1 MTKRWLNNMRNGH
14 HHNSMYWQKVRFNLP
29 ALSRVLKEVTIAMV
43 LSDAGMEW
51 RGRDALIK
59 FEQGHRQKDFVYH
72 LFDLYKEYCFSTEVR
87 QYLVKSGP
95 RKGLIKSYYF
105 KTFSIPQFTEVYN
118 LFYEKGTKVIR
129 PGLVLDHIGSL
140 GLRYWIMSDGS
151 LQKDKRSIIL
161 HTQSFTKEE
170 NLLLSSELNTKFGL
184 HSRVIDHKGKYA
196 VIFIPRRDAQ
206 IVRKLIYPHVLPH
219 FTYKLPRKT

>member
-1 MTKRWLNNMRNGH
+1 MRDGH
-14 HHNSMYWQKVRFNLP
+14 HHNSVYWQKVRLNLP
-29 ALSRVLKEVTIAMV
+29 ALSQVLKEVTIAMV

-59 FEQGHRQKDFVYH
+59 FEQGYRQKNFVYH

-87 QYLVKSGP
+87 EYVAKSGA
-95 RKGLIKSYYF
+95 RKGLVKSYYF

-118 LFYEKGTKVIR
+118 LFYEDGTKVIR
-129 PGLVLDHIGSL
+129 PGLVSDHIGGL

-151 LQKDKRSIIL
+151 LQKDKRSMIL

-170 NLLLSSELNTKFGL
+170 NLLLSSELNRKFGL
-184 HSRVIDHKGKYA
+184 HSRVIEHKDKYT

-206 IVRKLIYPHVLPH
+206 TIRELIYPHLLPH
-219 FTYKLPRKT
+219 FAYKLPRRR